1 MPLLECVPNIS
12 EGRDLAVI
20 DHLATTMAAIPG
32 VQLLDRH
39 SDAVHHRSV
48 FTLTGEPAPLRAA
61 VIALVAATLPHVDL
75 NHHHGA
81 HPRIGAVDVVPFIPL
96 TGATMSDAVLAA
108 RATAAAVA
116 ARFAIPVFLYEAAA
130 SRAERRA
137 LQDVR
142 RGQFEGLADKL
153 RRPEWQ
159 PDFGPQA
166 PHPTAGA
173 VAIGARHL
181 LVAYNINLATDRLE
195 VATRIA
201 RTIRQSSGGLPG
213 VQAIGLALPDRGLVQ
228 VSMNL
233 TDLDRTSMAVV
244 FDAVTREA
252 ARDGVDVFES
262 EVVGLVP
269 ARALVG
275 AAARYLRLSEL
286 TARHVLEAR
295 LLP

>member
-1 MPLLECVPNIS
+1 MPQLECVPNIS
-12 EGRDLAVI
+12 EGRDLAVV
-20 DHLATTMAAIPG
+20 DHLAAAMAAVPG

-48 FTLTGEPAPLRAA
+48 FTLTGESTPLRTA
-61 VIALVAATLPHVDL
+61 VLALVEATLPRVNLH
-75 NHHHGA
+75 HHHGA

-96 TGATMSDAVLAA
+96 AGATMNDAVLAA
-108 RATAAAVA
+108 RATAAEVA
-116 ARFAIPVFLYEAAA
+116 AHFAIPVFLYEAAA
-130 SRAERRA
+130 SRSDRRA

-142 RGQFEGLADKL
+142 RGQFEGLAEKM

-159 PDFGPQA
+159 PDYGPQA

-173 VAIGARHL
+173 VAIGARGL
-181 LVAYNINLATDRLE
+181 LVAYNINLATDRLA
-195 VATRIA
+195 VAARIA
-201 RTIRQSSGGLPG
+201 RTIRESSGGLPG
-213 VQAIGLALPDRGLVQ
+213 VKAMALALPDRSLVQ

-233 TDLDRTSMAVV
+233 TDPDRTSMAVV

-252 ARDGVDVFES
+252 AREGVAVFES

-269 ARALVG
+269 ARALGG
-275 AAARYLRLSEL
+275 ATARHLRLSNF
-286 TARHVLEAR
+286 TARHVLETR

>member
-1 MPLLECVPNIS
+1 MPLLECVPNVS

-20 DHLATTMAAIPG
+20 DQLATAMAAVPG

-61 VIALVAATLPHVDL
+61 VIALVEATLPHVDL

-96 TGATMSDAVLAA
+96 TGATMNDAVLAA

-137 LQDVR
+137 LHDVR

-153 RRPEWQ
+153 RRPEWR
-159 PDFGPQA
+159 PDFGPLE

-173 VAIGARHL
+173 VAVGARHL
-181 LVAYNINLATDRLE
+181 LVAYNINLATDRVE

-201 RTIRQSSGGLPG
+201 RTIRESSGGLPG
-213 VQAIGLALPDRGLVQ
+213 VKAIGLALPDRGLVQ
-228 VSMNL
+228 VSTNL
-233 TDLDRTSMAVV
+233 TDLNRTSLAVV

-252 ARDGVDVFES
+252 ARDGVAVFES

-275 AAARYLRLSEL
+275 AAARHLRLSDF